1 MKTKVEWITPFE
13 VSIMKAKCPKKYIDM
28 LLETSDQIFKDE
40 ALCVRL
46 DASDGLVGN
55 VTNEVH
61 VPQLPAIKN
70 INYWIEDLAIKYARK
85 DFIKKQRLYNDI
97 QKEHFAKEPNAQIVS
112 EWVVRMNPGDFNPAH
127 FHTDCHLSGLLY
139 LKIPEGMERDSGGNL
154 HFLHGSPTTFY
165 TNQYQV
171 APKVGDT
178 YLWPS
183 WLQHF
188 VYPYKCEG
196 ERWVMPFNLVVAYG
210 DDTSII

>member
-97 QKEHFAKEPNAQIVS
+97 QKEHFAP
-112 EWVVRMNPGDFNPAH
+112 R
-127 FHTDCHLSGLLY
+127 Y
-139 LKIPEGMERDSGGNL
+139 
-154 HFLHGSPTTFY
+154 
-165 TNQYQV
+165 
-171 APKVGDT
+171 
-178 YLWPS
+178 
-183 WLQHF
+183 
-188 VYPYKCEG
+188 
-196 ERWVMPFNLVVAYG
+196 
-210 DDTSII
+210 TSIKSLRKVEFA